1 MRSMTNR
8 RPVAFLG
15 LVLLALGLPWA
26 APKSARADDTP
37 WLGVTL
43 QELNDGLRDGMGYD
57 GDGVLVNQVLND
69 SPADRAGLHSGDV
82 IVRFNGRTATSPD
95 QLTQLVRDSRVGQNV
110 SITVVRNGERRTLS
124 AHLGNRPDDQD
135 MPAPQARDQ
144 GSARGDDD
152 HGDMDM
158 DHGDMKTMGD
168 LEGLKHMRGMDGMVM
183 PPGMM
188 MMGGMGRG
196 RLGVRTQDL
205 SDDLAAYFEAP
216 PGSGA
221 LVLEVLKDTPAER
234 AGIKAGDVIV
244 RVGDTKISGPDELAR
259 ATRSAP
265 EGSISVTVLRHGS
278 KRTLEA
284 DLPAAP
290 RMDGRNGFGPDRRMI
305 IHDQNGTRVYGGNP
319 SGDSQDEELQQLRD
333 EVRRLR
339 QELKEQDKQNQDDDG
354 N

>member
-1 MRSMTNR
+1 MTNR

-15 LVLLALGLPWA
+15 LVLLALSLPLA

-57 GDGVLVNQVLND
+57 GDGVLVNQVLTD
-69 SPADRAGLHSGDV
+69 SPADRAGLRSGDV

-110 SITVVRNGERRTLS
+110 SITVMRNGDRRTLS
-124 AHLGNRPDDQD
+124 AHLASRPDDQD
-135 MPAPQARDQ
+135 MPAPQARSKTDRDDDQ
-144 GSARGDDD
+144 G
-152 HGDMDM
+152 DM

-168 LEGLKHMRGMDGMVM
+168 LKALKQMRGMEGMEGM

-188 MMGGMGRG
+188 MMGMGMGRG

-205 SDDLAAYFEAP
+205 SDDLSSYFEAP

-221 LVLEVLKDTPAER
+221 LVLEVLKDSPAER

-244 RVGDTKISGPDELAR
+244 RVGDTKISGPDELAN

-265 EGSISVTVLRHGS
+265 EGSISLTVLRHGS

-290 RMDGRNGFGPDRRMI
+290 RMDSRNGFGPNRRMI

-319 SGDSQDEELQQLRD
+319 GGGSGSQDEELQQLRD

-339 QELKEQDKQNQDDDG
+339 QELKEQDKQNNNDDG

>member
-15 LVLLALGLPWA
+15 LALLALGLSTA
-26 APKSARADDTP
+26 APQSARADDTP

-57 GDGVLVNQVLND
+57 GDGVLVNQVLTD
-69 SPADRAGLHSGDV
+69 SPADRAGLRSGDV

-110 SITVVRNGERRTLS
+110 SVTVVRNGERRTLS
-124 AHLGNRPDDQD
+124 AHLGSRPDDQD
-135 MPAPQARDQ
+135 MPTPQAR
-144 GSARGDDD
+144 SKSRDDD
-152 HGDMDM
+152 HGDMEM
-158 DHGDMKTMGD
+158 GHGDMKTMGD
-168 LEGLKHMRGMDGMVM
+168 LDALKDMRGFEGMG
-183 PPGMM
+183 PGMM

-196 RLGVRTQDL
+196 RLGVRTQEL
-205 SDDLAAYFEAP
+205 SDDLSSYFEAP

-221 LVLEVLKDTPAER
+221 LVLEVLKDSPAER

-244 RVGDTKISGPDELAR
+244 RVGDKKVAGPDELANI
-259 ATRSAP
+259 TRSAP
-265 EGSISVTVLRHGS
+265 EGSIDVTVLRHGS

-290 RMDGRNGFGPDRRMI
+290 RMDSRNGFGPNRRMI
-305 IHDQNGTRVYGGNP
+305 IRDQNGTRVYGGNP
-319 SGDSQDEELQQLRD
+319 GGASRDEELQQLRD

-339 QELKEQDKQNQDDDG
+339 QELKEQDQQDNDDG